1 VERTPDYV
9 NLPNATILGI
19 LCDQSA
25 RQRVCQT
32 TSVKPTMTDLIPLEP
47 QSVDSPETETVN
59 VHVAMAGL
67 SVHTQRAYRRWIK
80 GYLADINQMDKGG
93 FNLDALNI
101 SLTVTSL
108 GTAPLK
114 AWLGRLKA
122 RRLGK
127 QSIMQ
132 AKAAVVWIAQF
143 MADLGR
149 LDYSVPAG
157 LSRVKAP
164 RAEVGQRAG
173 TWLTQDEIRQ
183 LLRAMRQRKSSNP
196 PILARNTA
204 MIVLMVTCGLRRDEI
219 SAATWADLGRQGGN
233 SILRVHGKGEKMRV
247 VKLPDMAVQAI
258 EDWRPHH
265 PRPDGD
271 RAIFTRVWKT
281 GTVTTDAITDRAIWN
296 VVRQSALAA
305 GLQKVSPH
313 DLRRSFARGAYEAGV
328 SFELIRQALGH
339 SNIATTEHYVNSVLE
354 LDHAA
359 TDIWADV
366 LDEEE

>member
-1 VERTPDYV
+1 
-9 NLPNATILGI
+9 
-19 LCDQSA
+19 
-25 RQRVCQT
+25 
-32 TSVKPTMTDLIPLEP
+32 MTDLIPIEP
-47 QSVDSPETETVN
+47 PSAGFPETETVN
-59 VHVAMAGL
+59 VNVAMAGL

-80 GYLADINQMDKGG
+80 RYLADVNQMDALD
-93 FNLDALNI
+93 FNLSALNI
-101 SLTVTSL
+101 DLAVRSL
-108 GTAPLK
+108 GTALLK

-122 RRLGK
+122 LRLGK

-149 LDYSVPAG
+149 VDYAVPAG

-164 RAEVGQRAG
+164 RAETGQRAG
-173 TWLTQDEIRQ
+173 TWLTQDEIRK
-183 LLRAMRQRKSSNP
+183 LLRALRGRGSDNA
-196 PILARNTA
+196 PIVMRNTA
-204 MIVLMVTCGLRRDEI
+204 IIVLMVTCGLRRDEI

-247 VKLPDMAVQAI
+247 VKLPEMAVRAL

-265 PRPDGD
+265 PHPKGN
-271 RAIFTRVWKT
+271 RAIFTRVWKG
-281 GTVTTDAITDRAIWN
+281 GTVTTDAITDRAIWI
-296 VVRQSALAA
+296 VVQQAALSA

-359 TDIWADV
+359 TDIWANV
-366 LDEEE
+366 LDED

>member
-1 VERTPDYV
+1 
-9 NLPNATILGI
+9 
-19 LCDQSA
+19 
-25 RQRVCQT
+25 
-32 TSVKPTMTDLIPLEP
+32 MTDLIPLEP
-47 QSVDSPETETVN
+47 QSVDFPETETVN
-59 VHVAMAGL
+59 VNVAMAGL
-67 SVHTQRAYRRWIK
+67 SVHTQRAYRRWITR
-80 GYLADINQMDKGG
+80 YLADINQRDKID
-93 FNLDALNI
+93 FNPDALHI
-101 SLTVTSL
+101 SLIVSSL

-122 RRLGK
+122 LRLGK

-164 RAEVGQRAG
+164 RAETGQRAG
-173 TWLTQDEIRQ
+173 TWLTQDEIRK
-183 LLRAMRQRKSSNP
+183 LLRALRQRGSSNA
-196 PILARNTA
+196 PIQARNTA
-204 MIVLMVTCGLRRDEI
+204 IIVLMVTCGLRRDEI
-219 SAATWADLGRQGGN
+219 STATWADLGRQGGN

-265 PRPDGD
+265 PHPKGD
-271 RAIFTRVWKT
+271 RAIFTRIWKG
-281 GTVTTDAITDRAIWN
+281 GTVTTNAITDRAIWI
-296 VVRQSALAA
+296 VVQQAALAA
-305 GLQKVSPH
+305 GLQRVSPH

-366 LDEEE
+366 LDED